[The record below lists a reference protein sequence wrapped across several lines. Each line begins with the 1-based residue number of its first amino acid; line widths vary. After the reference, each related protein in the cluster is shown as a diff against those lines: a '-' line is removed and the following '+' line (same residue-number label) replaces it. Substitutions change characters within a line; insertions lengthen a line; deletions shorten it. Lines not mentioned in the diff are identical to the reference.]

1 MSRISLKKYRE
12 QMEADMKANRLKRR
26 RGKFKCKNY
35 KGKFYWYRDS
45 PAEQKK
51 FLMETKAN
59 KLRSRIMPEHKQLVH
74 ASLRSK
80 KQLTEKQLTYGRILA
95 SSKISTGAV
104 GELTVDEAPGWIK
117 RDNTFRFQIKFHGY
131 FIRGKVPVALVGSS
145 SAALEICRKAHK
157 FARRIT
163 REWTVKAGCLT
174 PPSPHLFI
182 IAKMS
187 IRKYINRQIYKYLTK

>member
-26 RGKFKCKNY
+26 RGKFKCKKY

-131 FIRGKVPVALVGSS
+131 FIRGKVPVAPCWKFLCGSGNMQEGAQVRTENYKGVDS
-145 SAALEICRKAHK
+145 QSRMFNSTLS
-157 FARRIT
+157 
-163 REWTVKAGCLT
+163 
-174 PPSPHLFI
+174 PPLHHS
-182 IAKMS
+182 
-187 IRKYINRQIYKYLTK
+187 